1 MYNRQKDFMFESI
14 IKGLDQATQAALRMM
29 YTHSRI
35 IDEENIRREKEQFK
49 QEVAEYVISHIKATV
64 DISEVLMEIEELRK
78 AIESLGK

>member
-1 MYNRQKDFMFESI
+1 MY
-14 IKGLDQATQAALRMM
+14 A
-29 YTHSRI
+29 HSRI
-35 IDEENIRREKEQFK
+35 IDEENRRREKEQLK